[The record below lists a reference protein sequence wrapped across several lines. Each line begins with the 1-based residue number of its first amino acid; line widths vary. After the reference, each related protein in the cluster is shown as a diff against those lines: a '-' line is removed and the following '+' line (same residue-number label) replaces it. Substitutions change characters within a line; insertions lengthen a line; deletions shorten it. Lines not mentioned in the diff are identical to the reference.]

1 MKRII
6 IYWMI
11 DLVLI
16 AFLVICAIANR
27 SQAEAQET
35 CSPPSWGV
43 GRESETET
51 EVIVE
56 IDIETET
63 EVETQLETEAVTES
77 EEVCKLQASCE
88 TLEIIEETDIQQ
100 LETQVSASW
109 DQVEDEFV
117 EDTDVLVNEEL
128 VEVIPAIEGKYLDV
142 PMSAELQ
149 DYVRA
154 VSAEYGVPFELTM
167 AVIYVE
173 SKFIPETISSTD
185 DYGLMQVNKIN
196 HEDLK
201 EQFGFTDFLDPYQ
214 NIYSGVYILAD
225 KIRESGGD
233 FTTALMRYN
242 EGDQGARDRWAVGQF
257 STQYSEDVLSKY
269 YEYIRE
275 G

>member
-1 MKRII
+1 MKRMMM
-6 IYWMI
+6 YWLI
-11 DLVLI
+11 DLALI

-27 SQAEAQET
+27 SQAIEAEET
-35 CSPPSWGV
+35 FSLPSVGV
-43 GRESETET
+43 GRTEN
-51 EVIVE
+51 
-56 IDIETET
+56 
-63 EVETQLETEAVTES
+63 Q
-77 EEVCKLQASCE
+77 EVCKLQASCE
-88 TLEIIEETDIQQ
+88 TLEIIEEIDIQPI
-100 LETQVSASW
+100 ETEISASEIEPES
-109 DQVEDEFV
+109 QEEFD
-117 EDTDVLVNEEL
+117 EDTNVLITEEL

-149 DYVRA
+149 DYVRTI
-154 VSAEYGVPFELTM
+154 SAEYGVPFELTM

-214 NIYSGVYILAD
+214 NIYSGIYILAN